1 MSAAELVTIGAV
13 VGVNNFAVAL
23 MLGALGQHRRRW
35 RIAGVFGI
43 FEFTV
48 PLIGLLIGSVAADFL
63 SGAGQLVGAALLLL
77 LGAFAVRAPA
87 SEDLDAD
94 EMARRVTSRKGIT
107 ALAAGLTL
115 DNLVVGFAL
124 GLGDAE
130 PLLLAGTI
138 AAFAVVFTLVGIE
151 IGRRGRRR
159 GETAAQ
165 RASGLLLIALGI
177 AVAFGWPG

>member
-1 MSAAELVTIGAV
+1 MNAAELVSIGAV

-35 RIAGVFGI
+35 RIAGVFGA

-48 PLIGLLIGSVAADFL
+48 PLFGLLIGSVAAEYL
-63 SGAGQLVGAALLLL
+63 SGTGRLVGAALLLV
-77 LGAFAVRAPA
+77 LGGFALRAPA
-87 SEDLDAD
+87 WSGHDREKL
-94 EMARRVTSRKGIT
+94 ARQVTTRRGIV
-107 ALAAGLTL
+107 ALAAGLTV

-124 GLGDAE
+124 GLGDVE
-130 PLLLAGTI
+130 PLLLAATI

-159 GETAAQ
+159 GEAAAQ
-165 RASGLLLIALGI
+165 RASGLFLIALGI
-177 AVAFGWPG
+177 AVALGWPD